1 MFNRENKL
9 STLTLYYVIKR
20 QMKVMKSL
28 ATKAAAVVLLLVL
41 IVELTVVLL
50 KPSGGVGPVTTLVE
64 LNGLELLVTML
75 LVLDVVP
82 DWVTVVATY
91 RIDVREKLE
100 QKKDRYLWGRN

>member
-28 ATKAAAVVLLLVL
+28 VTKAAAVVLTLVL
-41 IVELTVVLL
+41 LVELTVVLL

-64 LNGLELLVTML
+64 LSGLEVLVTML

-82 DWVTVVATY
+82 DSVTVVATY
-91 RIDVREKLE
+91 RIDVSEKFK
-100 QKKDRYLWGRN
+100 QNKDRYLWGRN